1 MPIESSAIFT
11 RDGGAFVPSDLAQGP
26 WDPDA
31 QHGGPVA
38 ALLARAVEQHEH
50 ETGLMVV
57 RMTVELLRPVPLA
70 PLTVTTETQR
80 PGKRVQWIEARLQIA
95 STGVEVARA
104 RALRG
109 RLNPFELPS
118 SAADSDSRPAPPETG
133 DVMNDTLW
141 PGFARAMER
150 RPVAGRAFPELGPAT
165 VWFRLRNPLVAG
177 EEPSGL
183 QRVMASADFGNG
195 ISSVL
200 PYQSYFF
207 INPDLSVYL
216 HRSPEGEWI
225 CLDSVTHPDASGI
238 GITESVLFDR
248 TGRIGR
254 AMQSLLI
261 GERSPGPAKSV
272 AGG

>member
-1 MPIESSAIFT
+1 MGNQRSANGMGTARSVRNSCGLRKRLLMTGNKLTRSAPAGTRCYLYSTGSMPIESSAIFT

-165 VWFRLRNPLVAG
+165 VWLRLRNPLVAG
-177 EEPSGL
+177 EEPSG
-183 QRVMASADFGNG
+183 
-195 ISSVL
+195 
-200 PYQSYFF
+200 
-207 INPDLSVYL
+207 
-216 HRSPEGEWI
+216 
-225 CLDSVTHPDASGI
+225 
-238 GITESVLFDR
+238 
-248 TGRIGR
+248 
-254 AMQSLLI
+254 
-261 GERSPGPAKSV
+261 
-272 AGG
+272 

>member
-1 MPIESSAIFT
+1 M
-11 RDGGAFVPSDLAQGP
+11 PSDLAQGP

-165 VWFRLRNPLVAG
+165 V
-177 EEPSGL
+177 
-183 QRVMASADFGNG
+183 DFGNG